1 MSWFVYFLR
10 CADNSLY
17 CGITTDLDRRL
28 EAHSAGTGARYTR
41 SRLPV
46 QLVWFSEKPDKSE
59 ALQEEYRV
67 KRLRKDEKELLVASQ
82 QGRENY
88 PLRVEQKPA
97 GKVST

>member
-10 CADNSLY
+10 CSDNSLY

-59 ALQEEYRV
+59 ALQEEYRI
-67 KRLRKDEKELLVASQ
+67 KRLQKDEKELLVASQ
-82 QGRENY
+82 QGKKNCR
-88 PLRVEQKPA
+88 LRVEQKTA
-97 GKVST
+97 GRMAT